1 MITASSTI
9 TQIAAPLARI
19 PPLSW
24 RDTRRVTDG
33 RAGLIASRR
42 GGVGAPPRATV
53 PRRRCVVVTANGR
66 HSRSKLRDKEDAR
79 ERAALC
85 SGFVYLDDVDEDI
98 IYSDDGN

>member
-33 RAGLIASRR
+33 RAGLIAR
-42 GGVGAPPRATV
+42 
-53 PRRRCVVVTANGR
+53 
-66 HSRSKLRDKEDAR
+66 
-79 ERAALC
+79 RAAAVSALHAARPFPAGAA
-85 SGFVYLDDVDEDI
+85 S
-98 IYSDDGN
+98 S